1 MAQEFNK
8 MYTPEDIYDI
18 EKYVLLGEID
28 DSTSMGRWSLGYY
41 YSENDD
47 EWYVAFTKGNNN
59 RFLTPCDSREA
70 AIDVYKIMAE
80 DYRVISQHLNE
91 KKSAG
96 LIRTHEELKEEFFKQ
111 QTYRVLEK
119 RKRKKEQKQQLA
131 EEKLRK
137 IQEIMDERAKSYVD
151 FTAHFSR
158 EIAGFERRTDYLWIA
173 ENGDLVFQGEFCHL
187 NDCYLIAT
195 KVHNIR
201 PYYKEIKA
209 LIKDYCQKGIGHSI
223 SSDCEDGTPYRRKI
237 KGYIRVEIN
246 LETLTEKEIIRLYEN
261 TLKNKKFPDENKKRS
276 IKKELDLYD
285 ERMSES
291 HL

>member
-96 LIRTHEELKEEFFKQ
+96 IIRTHEELKEEFFKQ

-119 RKRKKEQKQQLA
+119 SKRKKEQKQRLE
-131 EEKLRK
+131 EEKQRK
-137 IQEIMDERAKSYVD
+137 IPEVMDERAKSYVAGAISAGLDIGRGRGPLDHGYDIKTD
-151 FTAHFSR
+151 F
-158 EIAGFERRTDYLWIA
+158 
-173 ENGDLVFQGEFCHL
+173 
-187 NDCYLIAT
+187 
-195 KVHNIR
+195 
-201 PYYKEIKA
+201 
-209 LIKDYCQKGIGHSI
+209 
-223 SSDCEDGTPYRRKI
+223 
-237 KGYIRVEIN
+237 
-246 LETLTEKEIIRLYEN
+246 
-261 TLKNKKFPDENKKRS
+261 KN
-276 IKKELDLYD
+276 
-285 ERMSES
+285 
-291 HL
+291 